1 MSEPQLTQEEYINEA
16 ERRARTVERHGLSS
30 TYWAGGVNT
39 APRQQ
44 LSPSGTAS
52 LMQTTAVAM
61 C

>member
-1 MSEPQLTQEEYINEA
+1 MSEPQLTQRNTLTRL